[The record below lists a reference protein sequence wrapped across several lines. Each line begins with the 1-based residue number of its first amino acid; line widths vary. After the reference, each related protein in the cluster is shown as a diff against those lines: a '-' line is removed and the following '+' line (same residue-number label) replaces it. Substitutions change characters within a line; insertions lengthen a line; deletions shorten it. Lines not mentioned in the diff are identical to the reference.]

1 MRTITT
7 TTTAARAFD
16 VCIIVTGWFRLV
28 PVRLAL
34 VVVVACLLKLFHYR
48 RGRALHEEQIHTV
61 FFHREMCVV
70 AHAYSAI
77 APDGELRSIT
87 VERNI
92 TACRATPPD
101 GELRSITV
109 DRKIIACRAKSV
121 QRRLGIIPRHLAEI

>member
-1 MRTITT
+1 
-7 TTTAARAFD
+7 
-16 VCIIVTGWFRLV
+16 
-28 PVRLAL
+28 
-34 VVVVACLLKLFHYR
+34 
-48 RGRALHEEQIHTV
+48 
-61 FFHREMCVV
+61 MCVV
-70 AHAYSAI
+70 ARAYNTI

-109 DRKIIACRAKSV
+109 ARKIIACRAKSV